1 MSAQALDRAVAPR
14 QIDGFTLGELLHSSA
29 MGSLFRVAAG
39 PKPLGFPAIVKLPR
53 IAAGEGAS
61 PLLGFQTESLILPVL
76 ASPHVPRFGGAGDI
90 ATNPY
95 LVIEWIEGTSLE
107 AIVRKAPLP
116 AGEVARL
123 GAAVADAL
131 HSIHRQD
138 VIHHGLQP
146 QHGVS

>member
-1 MSAQALDRAVAPR
+1 MGAPQ
-14 QIDGFTLGELLHSSA
+14 QIDGFTLGEPVHSSA
-29 MGSLFRVAAG
+29 MASIFRVAAAPAG
-39 PKPLGFPAIVKLPR
+39 KVLGFPAIIKLPR

-90 ATNPY
+90 ASNPY
-95 LVIEWIEGTSLE
+95 LVMEWIEGTSLE
-107 AIVRKAPLP
+107 RIVRKAPLP
-116 AGEVARL
+116 ASEVARL

-138 VIHHGLQP
+138 TI
-146 QHGVS
+146 